1 MCDCNLK
8 TQDEKENFMKKKLS
22 NVVLKYGSIFCAI
35 AVAVTNFGV
44 LSCRGQFYQ
53 PREPKNLKMLFKGDD
68 KNV

>member
-1 MCDCNLK
+1 
-8 TQDEKENFMKKKLS
+8 MKKKLS